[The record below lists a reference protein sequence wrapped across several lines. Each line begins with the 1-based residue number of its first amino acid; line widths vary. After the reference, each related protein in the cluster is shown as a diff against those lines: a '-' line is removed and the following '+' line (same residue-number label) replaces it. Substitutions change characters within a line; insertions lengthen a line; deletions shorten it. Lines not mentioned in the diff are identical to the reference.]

1 MDKNRCKKSSLY
13 IVVRPIIEILL
24 KTILWPKIE
33 GKENIPKYGKVI
45 LAGNH
50 TSNLDCL
57 LLMSSTKR
65 EIHFLAKIELFKG
78 MKGIIFKN
86 MGLIPVDRKRTNEE
100 AVKEAEEYL
109 KCDEVIGIFPE
120 GTTEKGRGL
129 MPFKYG
135 ACRIAK
141 NSNSSIVPFVISGKY
156 VPFKRVK
163 IKFLSPIKIEG
174 DIDKENKRLYEII
187 KEEIKEEYI

>member
-1 MDKNRCKKSSLY
+1 MNKYNKSPLY
-13 IVVRPIIEILL
+13 VIVKPIITVLFKIVF
-24 KTILWPKIE
+24 WPKIE
-33 GKENIPKYGKVI
+33 GAENIPKSNKII

-65 EIHFLAKIELFKG
+65 EVHFLAKIELFKG
-78 MKGIIFKN
+78 LKGIIFKN
-86 MGLIPVDRKRTNEE
+86 MGLISVDRNKHNNH
-100 AVKEAEEYL
+100 AIKEAIEYL
-109 KCDEVIGIFPE
+109 NRDEVVGIFPE

-141 NSNSSIVPFVISGKY
+141 EAKCSIVPFIISGRFI
-156 VPFKRVK
+156 PFKRVK
-163 IKFLSPIKIEG
+163 IKFLKPIKIDANIES
-174 DIDKENKRLYEII
+174 ENKRLYEMI
-187 KEEIKEEYI
+187 KEELKEV

>member
-1 MDKNRCKKSSLY
+1 MNMNKYNKSLLY
-13 IVVRPIIEILL
+13 TIVRPIINFLFKVIF
-24 KTILWPKIE
+24 WPQIE
-33 GKENIPKYGKVI
+33 GVENIPASSKII

-78 MKGIIFKN
+78 LFGIIFKN
-86 MGLIPVDRKRTNEE
+86 MGLIPVDRRKHNDSAIRD
-100 AVKEAEEYL
+100 ACQYL
-109 KCDEVIGIFPE
+109 ENDEVIGIFPE

-135 ACRIAK
+135 ACRIATHSK
-141 NSNSSIVPFVISGKY
+141 ASIVPFVISGRY
-156 VPFKRVK
+156 LPFKRVK
-163 IKFLSPIKIEG
+163 IKFLSPIQITKDIES
-174 DIDKENKRLYEII
+174 ENKRLYEII
-187 KEEIKEEYI
+187 KEELKEV

>member
-1 MDKNRCKKSSLY
+1 MNKYNKSPLY
-13 IVVRPIIEILL
+13 IIVRPIINILFKIIFL
-24 KTILWPKIE
+24 PRIE
-33 GKENIPKYGKVI
+33 GLENIPDSSKVI

-65 EIHFLAKIELFKG
+65 EIHFLAKVELFKG
-78 MKGIIFKN
+78 LPGIIFKN
-86 MGLIPVDRKRTNEE
+86 MGLIPVDRSKHNDAAIED
-100 AVKEAEEYL
+100 ACEYL
-109 KCDEVIGIFPE
+109 EHDEVIGIFPE

-141 NSNSSIVPFVISGKY
+141 ASSSPIVPFVITGAY
-156 VPFKRVK
+156 LPFKRVK
-163 IKFLSPIKIEG
+163 IKFLPPLKIKG
-174 DIDKENKRLYEII
+174 DIARENKRLYEII
-187 KEEIKEEYI
+187 DKVLKEECL

>member
-1 MDKNRCKKSSLY
+1 MNMNKYNKAPLY
-13 IVVRPIIEILL
+13 IIVRPIITVLFKIIFL
-24 KTILWPKIE
+24 PKIE
-33 GKENIPKYGKVI
+33 GIENIPKSNKII

-65 EIHFLAKIELFKG
+65 EVHFLAKIELFHG
-78 MKGIIFKN
+78 LKGIIFKN
-86 MGLIPVDRKRTNEE
+86 MGLIPVDRNKHNDY
-100 AVKEAEEYL
+100 AIKEAIEYL
-109 KCDEVIGIFPE
+109 KRNEIVGIFPE

-141 NSNSSIVPFVISGKY
+141 EAKCPIVPFIISGKFI
-156 VPFKRVK
+156 PFKRVK
-163 IKFLSPIKIEG
+163 IKFLPPIQTSTSIER
-174 DIDKENKRLYEII
+174 ENKRLYEII
-187 KEEIKEEYI
+187 KEELKEV